1 MFVFHQFRYRF
12 YRFYQLILFH
22 SVIGSRLDYIPPP
35 PLIVKPT
42 ALEFNDST
50 PSYSRLLENSRL
62 IPSEWSFRAFKICL
76 WGNATRSFLAL
87 RRIIVM
93 KSSKESPFC
102 RCIPNLSKVAGLD
115 PVFNLNLVQHQ
126 PIMLNEFS
134 LFIFIKFA
142 NKNVRFATIILPE
155 FADSAHFWYTDY
167 ANVFERLR
175 AAWIPSILSS
185 LPPSSTSNI
194 TVDNMVAS
202 FSFPSSDDD

>member
-22 SVIGSRLDYIPPP
+22 SVIGSRLDYIP

-93 KSSKESPFC
+93 KSSKESTFC

-126 PIMLNEFS
+126 PLYSFS
-134 LFIFIKFA
+134 
-142 NKNVRFATIILPE
+142 
-155 FADSAHFWYTDY
+155 
-167 ANVFERLR
+167 
-175 AAWIPSILSS
+175 LSS
-185 LPPSSTSNI
+185 LTKMYVSRLL
-194 TVDNMVAS
+194 
-202 FSFPSSDDD
+202 SFPNSPTAPTSDTLIMQMFLRDFVLHEFRVSYLHYRLPPLQI